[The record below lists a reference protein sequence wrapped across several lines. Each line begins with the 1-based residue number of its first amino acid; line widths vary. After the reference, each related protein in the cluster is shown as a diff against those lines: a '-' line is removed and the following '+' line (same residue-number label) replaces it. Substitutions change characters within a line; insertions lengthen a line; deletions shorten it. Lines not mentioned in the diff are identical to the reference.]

1 MIIIAGTL
9 RIRADMREQALEIFQ
24 QMMQSSQAEAGCI
37 SYHFYTDLQDPTLMF
52 VFEQW
57 ADETA
62 LQAHGWSPHMVEF
75 RKARATFIAGDVNI
89 QRYDVQ
95 QVKDA

>member
-1 MIIIAGTL
+1 MIIIAGTI
-9 RIRADMREQALEIFQ
+9 RIHADKREQALECFAK
-24 QMMQSSQAEAGCI
+24 MMQSSQVEAGCI
-37 SYHFYTDLQDPTLMF
+37 SYHFYSDPQDPTLMF

-95 QVKDA
+95 EVKDA